1 MEAVMFE
8 TDIKNHVIEI
18 PEQYW
23 GVVDS
28 PAIVTI
34 TADVR
39 RTAHIIPRTKKGPA
53 TLEDLGKPFIHT
65 NGWKFNR
72 DEANER

>member
-8 TDIKNHVIEI
+8 TDVKNHVIEI

-23 GVVDS
+23 DVVES
-28 PAIVTI
+28 PVIVTI

-39 RTAHIIPRTKKGPA
+39 QKTHIIPRTKKGQA
-53 TLEDLGKPFIHT
+53 KLTDLGKPFIHT